1 MSLCDDSSVTLQCD
15 GDDSLRLMVR
25 WSAALYDLPTS
36 DLPDLHDVG
45 EQTIDCIQK
54 MAITTVTHL
63 FLDFHMISLVF
74 FSAEVKLIFFSTLT
88 FTISSQSGD
97 SWEELKQLVSNRGRC
112 KAALV
117 EPKNKSM

>member
-36 DLPDLHDVG
+36 DLHDVG

-63 FLDFHMISLVF
+63 FLDFHMISLF
-74 FSAEVKLIFFSTLT
+74 FLA
-88 FTISSQSGD
+88 QR
-97 SWEELKQLVSNRGRC
+97 SNSYSFQ
-112 KAALV
+112 
-117 EPKNKSM
+117 P

>member
-1 MSLCDDSSVTLQCD
+1 
-15 GDDSLRLMVR
+15 MVR

-63 FLDFHMISLVF
+63 FLDFHMISLF
-74 FSAEVKLIFFSTLT
+74 FLAQKSNSYSFQPWRL
-88 FTISSQSGD
+88 
-97 SWEELKQLVSNRGRC
+97 QLVANQETVGRSLNSSFQIEDNA
-112 KAALV
+112 KLL
-117 EPKNKSM
+117 